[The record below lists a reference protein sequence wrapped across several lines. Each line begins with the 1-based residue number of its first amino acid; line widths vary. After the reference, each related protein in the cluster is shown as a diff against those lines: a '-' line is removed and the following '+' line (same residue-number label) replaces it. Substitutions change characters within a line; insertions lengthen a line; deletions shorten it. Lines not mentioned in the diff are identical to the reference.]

1 MASKKIQIAVTHQ
14 CISDFAKPNAYK
26 AIDMSIR
33 LIINDAEGKSE
44 LYNDITS
51 SARYTRLIKEVNKFY
66 NYAANK
72 YELHINKIEKE
83 QN

>member
-1 MASKKIQIAVTHQ
+1 
-14 CISDFAKPNAYK
+14 
-26 AIDMSIR
+26 MSIR

-51 SARYTRLIKEVNKFY
+51 SAKYTSLIKEVNKFY

-72 YELHINKIEKE
+72 YELHINKIKKE